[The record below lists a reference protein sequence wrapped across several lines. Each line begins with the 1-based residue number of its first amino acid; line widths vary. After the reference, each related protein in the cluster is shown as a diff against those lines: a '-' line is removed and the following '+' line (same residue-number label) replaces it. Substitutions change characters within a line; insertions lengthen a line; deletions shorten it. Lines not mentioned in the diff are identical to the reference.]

1 MLLSLFPLVVIILL
15 SLPPQTSATEHR
27 INRKNVVRQFNP
39 VRTNLSTTTPMQVG
53 NGNFAFGADI
63 TGLQTLLPFNTLSSW
78 CWANDSLPTTLG
90 QTDPSDYTGMDYW
103 THGRLVNY
111 AIPNPA
117 EPEIS
122 QWLIANPHRVN
133 LGRVGFLYK
142 GENIP
147 IDDITDIHQTLD
159 LYTGMLT
166 SKFSLHGQHVT
177 VTTIADLDDD
187 IVAVDVQ
194 SSLVKDGSLGIFF
207 DYPLTTG
214 ASKFEAPFVG
224 NWTAVSAHTTTLKKV
239 TGHKAVI
246 THSLGGTTYHNGL
259 QWEQGGNIQGPFNGT
274 HRYLLQPTSK
284 SNKMTFTARFSE
296 SNKIASTGK
305 SFTSIR
311 KASTKWWTNYWESG
325 AFIALTT
332 STSTSTSQDAE
343 ELQRR
348 IILSQYLLAVNSAGK
363 DPPQESGLQN
373 NGWYGKF
380 HLEMTF
386 WHLAHW
392 ARWDKSALLERSVPD
407 VYTRFLPSSIAR
419 ATAQGYEGARL
430 GKMSDPSG
438 TSAPGSQNALL
449 IWQQPHPMFFAELE
463 YRAAAAPNK
472 KAATLRRWDVLLH
485 ELATWMVS
493 YAWWNASTG
502 VYDLGPPMYPSSE
515 NTSPNVTYNPT
526 FELAYWRFGLKI
538 ACDWKTRLGDKV
550 PGQWTHVLDNLAPLP
565 VIDGAYS
572 IAADQPD
579 MWTNQDYTT
588 DHPSQIAVYGL
599 LPPTAGVDVRIVNA
613 TMAKIGEVWQLEN
626 SYGWD
631 FPMLAMT
638 SLRLGDVEG
647 AVAWLLHENFQFDDV
662 GNPVGGTVVPTPY
675 FPASS
680 ALLYAVAMMA
690 GGWDGAEGPHF
701 PAHWRV
707 KVEGFAASL

>member
-1 MLLSLFPLVVIILL
+1 MFPLPTLVGFLL
-15 SLPPQTSATEHR
+15 FFISSTTATQTHK

-39 VRTNLSTTTPMQVG
+39 VRTNLSAETPMQVG
-53 NGNFAFGADI
+53 NGNFAFGVDI
-63 TGLQTLLPFNTLSSW
+63 TGLQTILPFNTLSSW
-78 CWANDSLPTTLG
+78 CWANDSLPTTAG

-117 EPEIS
+117 EKDIS

-142 GENIP
+142 GANISS
-147 IDDITDIHQTLD
+147 DDVTDAQQNLD
-159 LYTGMLT
+159 LYTGVLT
-166 SKFSLHGQHVT
+166 SKFTLHGKQVV
-177 VTTIADLDDD
+177 VTTISDPAEDV
-187 IVAVDVQ
+187 VAVDVR
-194 SSLVKDGSLGIFF
+194 SSLVKDGSLGVFF

-214 ASKFEAPFVG
+214 ASKFEAPYVG
-224 NWTAVSAHTTTLKKV
+224 NWTAVSSHTTSLRKLTA
-239 TGHKAVI
+239 HKAIVS
-246 THSLGGTTYHNGL
+246 HSLGETTYFNTI
-259 QWEQGGNIQGPFNGT
+259 QWEESGKILGPFNCT
-274 HRYLLQPTSK
+274 HRYLLEPTGKTSK
-284 SNKMTFTARFSE
+284 FTFTTVFSPT
-296 SNKIASTGK
+296 NKQSPTK
-305 SFTSIR
+305 KTFSSVQ
-311 KASTKWWTNYWESG
+311 KASTNWWANYWTSG
-325 AFIALTT
+325 AFVDLTS
-332 STSTSTSQDAE
+332 STSSDAE

-380 HLEMTF
+380 HLEMAF
-386 WHLAHW
+386 WHLGHW
-392 ARWDKSALLERSVPD
+392 ARWNKFTLLNRSLG
-407 VYTRFLPSSIAR
+407 VYDRFLASSIAR
-419 ATAQGYEGARL
+419 AKAQGYEGARL

-438 TSAPGSQNALL
+438 ASAPGAQNALL

-463 YRAAAAPNK
+463 YRAAPSRQ
-472 KAATLRRWDVLLH
+472 TLKRWDGLLD

-526 FELAYWRFGLKI
+526 FELAYWRFGLGI
-538 ACDWKTRLGDKV
+538 ACDWKRRQGVDV
-550 PGQWTHVLDNLAPLP
+550 PASWTHVLHNLAALP
-565 VIDGAYS
+565 VVDGAYS
-572 IAADQPD
+572 ISEDQPD
-579 MWTNQDYTT
+579 MWMNPDYTT

-599 LPPTAGVDVRIVNA
+599 LPPTAGVDVRTVNA
-613 TMAKIGEVWQLEN
+613 TMAKVVATWALDE

-638 SLRLGDVEG
+638 ALRLGDVDG
-647 AVAWLLHENFQFDDV
+647 AVAWLLDDHFQFDDV
-662 GNPVGGTVVPTPY
+662 GNPVGTVVPTPY

-680 ALLYAVAMMA
+680 ALLFAVAMMA
-690 GGWDGAEGPHF
+690 GGWDGAEGAHF
-701 PAHWRV
+701 PAHWGAR
-707 KVEGFAASL
+707 VEGFVAGL

>member
-1 MLLSLFPLVVIILL
+1 MLPVPVILL
-15 SLPPQTSATEHR
+15 GVLLLALTTPTTATGQR
-27 INRKNVVRQFNP
+27 INRKNVVRRFNP
-39 VRTNLSTTTPMQVG
+39 VRTTLSTTTPMQVG

-63 TGLQTLLPFNTLSSW
+63 TGLQTVLPFNILSSW
-78 CWANDSLPTTLG
+78 CWANDSLPTTPG

-142 GENIP
+142 GRNIST
-147 IDDITDIHQTLD
+147 DDISDIHQSLD
-159 LYTGMLT
+159 LYTGVLT
-166 SKFSLHGQHVT
+166 SKFSLHGQRVT
-177 VTTIADLDDD
+177 VTTIADPDDD
-187 IVAVDVQ
+187 VVAVEVQ
-194 SSLVKDGSLGIFF
+194 SSLLKDGSLGVFF

-214 ASKFEAPFVG
+214 ANKFEAPFVG
-224 NWTAVSAHTTTLKKV
+224 NWTAISAHTTGLKKV
-239 TGHKAVI
+239 TAHRAVVS
-246 THSLGGTTYHNGL
+246 HLLGSTTYYNLL
-259 QWEQGGNIQGPFNGT
+259 QWEQAGSIQGPFNGT
-274 HRYLLQPTSK
+274 HRYLLQPIGR
-284 SNKMTFTARFSE
+284 SNKFTFTTRFSE
-296 SNKIASTGK
+296 SIKGGSGSKAFRSVKSSST
-305 SFTSIR
+305 R
-311 KASTKWWTNYWESG
+311 WWANYWESG
-325 AFIALTT
+325 AFVDLIA
-332 STSTSTSQDAE
+332 SSSSDAE

-386 WHLAHW
+386 WHLGHW
-392 ARWDKSALLERSVPD
+392 ARWDKFYLLDRSLG
-407 VYTRFLPSSIAR
+407 VYNRFLPSSIAR
-419 ATAQGYEGARL
+419 AQAQGYEGARL

-438 TSAPGSQNALL
+438 RSAPGAQNALL

-463 YRAAAAPNK
+463 YRAAAAAPSNK
-472 KAATLRRWDVLLH
+472 ATTTLRKWDTLLD

-538 ACDWKTRLGDKV
+538 AANWKVRQGIEV
-550 PGQWTHVLDNLAPLP
+550 PTAWMHVLDNLAPLP
-565 VIDGAYS
+565 VVDGAYS
-572 IAADQPD
+572 ISEDQPD
-579 MWTNQDYTT
+579 MWTNKDYTT

-599 LPPTAGVDVRIVNA
+599 LPPTPGVDVSTVNA
-613 TMAKIGEVWQLEN
+613 TMAKVLEVWQLEN

-638 SLRLGDVEG
+638 ALRLGNVEG
-647 AVAWLLHENFQFDDV
+647 AVAWLLNEHFQFDDV
-662 GNPVGGTVVPTPY
+662 GNPVGTANVVPTPY

-680 ALLYAVAMMA
+680 SLLFAVAMMA
-690 GGWDGAEGPHF
+690 GGWDGAEGAHF
-701 PAHWRV
+701 PAHWGA
-707 KVEGFAASL
+707 KVEGFTASL